1 LKTAIL
7 ITCYNRVE
15 TTIECL
21 KHCYNALSSI
31 DYCDHDI
38 FLLDDNSPDKTG
50 EIIKK
55 MYPLINVIYGN
66 GKCFWSGGT
75 RKLWELASSKND
87 YDYYVWLNDDS
98 ILFKNAFSVIYNDL
112 KANRF
117 SIILGTFISSV
128 SNTNQITYGGRDDNL
143 SLLIPN
149 GIPQQCFL
157 MNGNFVFIPK
167 AIFKKVGFLNK
178 VFTHNYG
185 DIDYGLR
192 AIKNNFKIY
201 IASEVIGLCDKNE
214 LELWR
219 KPNSRFL
226 QRLKSL
232 YESKNFIAHEVMY
245 FQLIHYGFFAFL
257 KHFIGVF
264 IIICSPKIYYKL
276 SKLYVK

>member
-1 LKTAIL
+1 MLFNEWKF
-7 ITCYNRVE
+7 
-15 TTIECL
+15 CL
-21 KHCYNALSSI
+21 
-31 DYCDHDI
+31 
-38 FLLDDNSPDKTG
+38 
-50 EIIKK
+50 
-55 MYPLINVIYGN
+55 
-66 GKCFWSGGT
+66 
-75 RKLWELASSKND
+75 
-87 YDYYVWLNDDS
+87 
-98 ILFKNAFSVIYNDL
+98 
-112 KANRF
+112 
-117 SIILGTFISSV
+117 
-128 SNTNQITYGGRDDNL
+128 
-143 SLLIPN
+143 
-149 GIPQQCFL
+149 
-157 MNGNFVFIPK
+157 IPK

-192 AIKNNFKIY
+192 TIKNNFKIY

-276 SKLYVK
+276 SKFYVK